1 MQSNHHC
8 MFHKY
13 SAHVRQRYGYT
24 NYAEHGPQRYEYTL
38 YLMVHR
44 DLNSQYMSAH
54 MHAAQWGAWANKVTL
69 MSLTYGRMHNVM
81 ASYPSRRCVVPQ
93 PSEFYHPTRALNG
106 HLVTVTSVT

>member
-1 MQSNHHC
+1 MHAPQIMNTLIMKHMFHRYMQSNRHC

-38 YLMVHR
+38 YFMVQR

-54 MHAAQWGAWANKVTL
+54 MHTA
-69 MSLTYGRMHNVM
+69 
-81 ASYPSRRCVVPQ
+81 
-93 PSEFYHPTRALNG
+93 
-106 HLVTVTSVT
+106 